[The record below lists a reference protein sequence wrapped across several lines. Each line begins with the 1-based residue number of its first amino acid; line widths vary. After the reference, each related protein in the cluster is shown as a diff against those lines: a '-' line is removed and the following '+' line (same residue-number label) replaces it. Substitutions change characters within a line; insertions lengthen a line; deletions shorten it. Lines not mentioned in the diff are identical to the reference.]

1 MTLFQ
6 TLVAPLHGST
16 VSGKTVQAVIPQTYD
31 RFWFILLIQ
40 VSVLSVYGLGVVGAG
55 ETTFQEQGHVFPRHT
70 RDFLNR
76 IQREETKQQS
86 IYENSRLLSKI
97 KQQKNPHQALLM
109 Q

>member
-6 TLVAPLHGST
+6 TLVPPLHGST

-76 IQREETKQQS
+76 IQREETKLQ
-86 IYENSRLLSKI
+86 
-97 KQQKNPHQALLM
+97 PV
-109 Q
+109 